1 LRIFSYILSFFLIV
15 TLTFIL
21 MKALPGDPFQDE
33 QALPK
38 EIHAQLRRHFGLDDP
53 YLIQYKRYIVSILSW
68 DFGPSLRYKDRS
80 VNDIIREGF
89 PYSFYLGFQA
99 LIIATSLGTVLGV
112 LGALKPSSWQDNT
125 LLIGATLSVSIPPFI
140 LATLLQFVLA
150 SKLSLFP
157 VARFDSWEHS
167 ILPTLA
173 LAALPTAF
181 IARLIR
187 ANLIEVLKQDYIK
200 VAYAK
205 GLAPTRILIVH
216 GLRNAIIPVISYL
229 GPLTANILVGS
240 FVIEKIFAIPGLGSW
255 FVNSVLTRDYTVIC
269 GLSVFYSLLLLA
281 MTFLVD
287 LLQARLDPRI
297 RVKNCL

>member
-1 LRIFSYILSFFLIV
+1 
-15 TLTFIL
+15 

-38 EIHAQLRRHFGLDDP
+38 EIHTQLRNHFGLDDP
-53 YLIQYKRYIVSILSW
+53 YLVQYKRYIASILSW

-80 VNDIIREGF
+80 VNDIIWEGL
-89 PYSFYLGFQA
+89 PYSLYLGFQA
-99 LIIATSLGTVLGV
+99 LLLATTLGILLGV
-112 LGALKPSSWQDNT
+112 LGALKPKSWQDNT
-125 LLIGATLSVSIPPFI
+125 LLLIATLAISIPPFI
-140 LATLLQFVLA
+140 LATLLQFFLA
-150 SKLSLFP
+150 SKLALFP

-167 ILPTLA
+167 ILPTLSMGV
-173 LAALPTAF
+173 LPTAF

-187 ANLIEVLKQDYIK
+187 ANLIEVLQQDYIK

-205 GLAPTRILIVH
+205 GLAPTRILFVH

-229 GPLTANILVGS
+229 GPMTANILVGS

-255 FVNSVLTRDYTVIC
+255 FVNSVLNRDYTVIA
-269 GLSVFYSLLLLA
+269 GLTVFYSLLLLA

-297 RVKNCL
+297 RAKS